1 MYTATQLVYIIAEP
15 GIYVHVLLY
24 SILHLLYY
32 IYITV
37 ICYITGHI

>member
-15 GIYVHVLLY
+15 GIYVHVLY

-32 IYITV
+32 TYITV
-37 ICYITGHI
+37 ICYITGRI